1 MIRIENLT
9 KYYGERLAVDDISFS
24 VAQGEIVGFLG
35 PNGAGKSTTMR
46 IITGFLMPTRGDAW
60 VGEHNMATESL
71 QGRRHIGYLPEVV
84 PLYTDMT
91 TRAYLE
97 YVARLRGVERRAVR
111 GRIDDVV
118 EQCAL
123 EEYYNV
129 HLAKLSKGFRQRVG
143 LAQSII
149 HDPEVL
155 ILDEP
160 TIGIDPIQV
169 SQTRQLIR
177 DLGEN
182 RTILL
187 SSHILPEVSMV
198 CERVIIIHQGRIV
211 AEDSIDR
218 LSAMV
223 SGAERL
229 RLQVDGPADA
239 VAAVLE
245 AVPGVAGVTWS
256 DPDHLVEFAA
266 GEQPHGE
273 ITAAIVASGW
283 TLTGME
289 TVTMS
294 LEEIFLQLTTEAGD
308 ETDDEDDGGADDLAE
323 EGDDELSD
331 DEPEAGDEADDG
343 ANDGAE
349 HGADDGAE
357 R

>member
-1 MIRIENLT
+1 MIRIEQLT

-24 VAQGEIVGFLG
+24 VEQGEIVGFLG

-97 YVARLRGVERRAVR
+97 YVARLRGVERRDVR
-111 GRIDDVV
+111 ARVDDVV

-129 HLAKLSKGFRQRVG
+129 HLSKLSKGFRQRVG

-177 DLGEN
+177 DLGKN

-218 LSAMV
+218 LSSVV
-223 SGAERL
+223 SGSERL
-229 RLQVDGPADA
+229 RLSVDGPAEP
-239 VAAVLE
+239 VTAALE
-245 AVPGVAGVTWS
+245 GVAGVAAVTFNE
-256 DPDHLVEFAA
+256 PNHLVEFSA
-266 GEQPHGE
+266 GAQPHGE
-273 ITAAIVASGW
+273 ITAAIVARGW

-294 LEEIFLQLTTEAGD
+294 LEEIFLQLTT
-308 ETDDEDDGGADDLAE
+308 DD
-323 EGDDELSD
+323 
-331 DEPEAGDEADDG
+331 DEADDE
-343 ANDGAE
+343 DGYDDETGDEDDAA
-349 HGADDGAE
+349 GTDDADDDENVGDDNGEVPAADSE
-357 R
+357 ARE

>member
-9 KYYGERLAVDDISFS
+9 KYYGERLAVDDISLS
-24 VAQGEIVGFLG
+24 VEQGEIVGFLG

-97 YVARLRGVERRAVR
+97 YVARLRGVERHAVR
-111 GRIDDVV
+111 GRVDDVV

-129 HLAKLSKGFRQRVG
+129 LLAKLSKGFRQRVG

-169 SQTRQLIR
+169 AQTRQLIR
-177 DLGEN
+177 ELGKN

-218 LSAMV
+218 LSSVV
-223 SGAERL
+223 SGADRL
-229 RLQVDGPADA
+229 RLRVAGPADA
-239 VAAVLE
+239 VSAALD
-245 AVPGVAGVTWS
+245 AVPGVAGVS
-256 DPDHLVEFAA
+256 YRELDHVVEFAA

-273 ITAAIVASGW
+273 ITAAIVARGW

-289 TVTMS
+289 TMTMS
-294 LEEIFLQLTTEAGD
+294 LEEIFLQLTA
-308 ETDDEDDGGADDLAE
+308 DDGADD
-323 EGDDELSD
+323 D
-331 DEPEAGDEADDG
+331 DEADDDD
-343 ANDGAE
+343 AAD
-349 HGADDGAE
+349 DDGAE

>member
-24 VAQGEIVGFLG
+24 VEQGEIVGFLG

-46 IITGFLMPTRGDAW
+46 IITGFLMPTRGDAF
-60 VGEHNMATESL
+60 VGDHNMATESL

-97 YVARLRGVERRAVR
+97 YVARLRGVERHAVR
-111 GRIDDVV
+111 GRVDDVV
-118 EQCAL
+118 EECAL

-177 DLGEN
+177 TLGEN

-211 AEDSIDR
+211 AEDSIER
-218 LSAMV
+218 LSTMV
-223 SGAERL
+223 SGSERL
-229 RLQVDGPADA
+229 RLRVDGPSDQ
-239 VAAVLE
+239 VSAALE
-245 AVPGVAGVTWS
+245 SVPGVAGAS
-256 DPDHLVEFAA
+256 FSEPDHLVEFAA

-273 ITAAIVASGW
+273 ITAAIVARGW

-294 LEEIFLQLTTEAGD
+294 LEEIFLQLTT
-308 ETDDEDDGGADDLAE
+308 ADDA
-323 EGDDELSD
+323 DD
-331 DEPEAGDEADDG
+331 DEADSDEFDDD
-343 ANDGAE
+343 ADTDASVEADNATD
-349 HGADDGAE
+349 DDGA
-357 R
+357 RA